1 MSLFEKIKLENKDN
15 VSNLRKQFSKN
26 EISTYDIPHDVL
38 VQLFFNAISRIDKLE
53 NACEDDCEFD
63 ERDWKDT
70 LCDQNAIVDELFE
83 RLEANIKFG
92 IYE

>member
-1 MSLFEKIKLENKDN
+1 MSMFEKIKLENKDKVN
-15 VSNLRKQFSKN
+15 ELHQKFNKGNLLTK
-26 EISTYDIPHDVL
+26 DIPHDIL

-53 NACEDDCEFD
+53 NRDEDEFD

-83 RLEANIKFG
+83 RLEENIKFG